1 MSKLVHL
8 KVGAIKKIEAYFY
21 KSDTGKEPVKEW
33 LIDLEREDRRTIGK
47 DIQKI
52 EFGWPIGMPYSR
64 NLEKGL
70 YEVRSNIS
78 DGRIARVLFCIQR
91 NQMILLH
98 GFIKK
103 TQATPDKEKEI
114 ARKRMKGAKA

>member
-1 MSKLVHL
+1 MIDKS
-8 KVGAIKKIEAYFY
+8 KKIIARFY
-21 KSDTGKEPVKEW
+21 KLDSGKEPVREW
-33 LIDLEREDRRTIGK
+33 LLSLDRSDCQIIGK

-70 YEVRSNIS
+70 HEVRSDIS
-78 DGRIARVLFCIQR
+78 NGRIARILFCIQR
-91 NQMILLH
+91 NEMILLH

-103 TQATPDKEKEI
+103 TQATPDHEKEL
-114 ARKRMKGAKA
+114 ARKRMKGTENND

>member
-1 MSKLVHL
+1 M
-8 KVGAIKKIEAYFY
+8 KKISALFY
-21 KSDTGKEPVKEW
+21 QLDSGKEPVRDW
-33 LIDLEREDRRTIGK
+33 LLDLDREDRQTIGK
-47 DIQKI
+47 DIQKV

-78 DGRIARVLFCIQR
+78 SGRITRVLFCIQ
-91 NQMILLH
+91 NDEMILLH
-98 GFIKK
+98 AFIKK

-114 ARKRMKGAKA
+114 ARKRMKGVKND

>member
-1 MSKLVHL
+1 MVHL
-8 KVGAIKKIEAYFY
+8 RVEAIKKIEAIFY
-21 KSDTGKEPVKEW
+21 KLDSGKEPVKEW
-33 LIDLEREDRRTIGK
+33 LIDLDREDRRTVGK
-47 DIQKI
+47 DIQKV

-78 DGRIARVLFCIQR
+78 NGRIARVLFCIQG

-114 ARKRMKGAKA
+114 ARKRMRGVKT

>member
-1 MSKLVHL
+1 MTEVH
-8 KVGAIKKIEAYFY
+8 KKIFAYFY
-21 KSDTGKEPVKEW
+21 KLDSGKEPVREW
-33 LIDLEREDRRTIGK
+33 LLKLNQDDRRIVGK
-47 DIQKI
+47 DIQKV

-64 NLEKGL
+64 KLEKDL
-70 YEVRSNIS
+70 WEVRSNIS
-78 DGRIARVLFCIQR
+78 NGRIARILFCLQN

-114 ARKRMKGAKA
+114 ARKRMKGAK

>member
-1 MSKLVHL
+1 MSKLVRL
-8 KVGAIKKIEAYFY
+8 KVEAIKKIEASFY
-21 KSDTGKEPVKEW
+21 KLDSGKEPVKEW
-33 LIDLEREDRRTIGK
+33 LIDLDREDRRTLGK
-47 DIQKI
+47 DIQKV

-78 DGRIARVLFCIQR
+78 NGRIARVLFCIQG

-114 ARKRMKGAKA
+114 ARKRMRGVKT

>member
-1 MSKLVHL
+1 MVLFFV
-8 KVGAIKKIEAYFY
+8 IDITKKIIANFY
-21 KSDTGKEPVKEW
+21 QLDSGKEPVRDW
-33 LIDLEREDRRTIGK
+33 LLGLDREDRQIIGK
-47 DIQKI
+47 DIQKV

-70 YEVRSNIS
+70 YEVRSSITSN
-78 DGRIARVLFCIQR
+78 RIARVLFCIQK

-103 TQATPDKEKEI
+103 TQTTPDKEKAT
-114 ARKRMKGAKA
+114 ARKRMKGAKAND